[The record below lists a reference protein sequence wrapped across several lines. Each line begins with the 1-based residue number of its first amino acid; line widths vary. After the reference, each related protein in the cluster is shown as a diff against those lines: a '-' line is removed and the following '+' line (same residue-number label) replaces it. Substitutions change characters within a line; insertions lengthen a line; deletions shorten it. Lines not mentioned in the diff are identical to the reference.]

1 MEIKQPEIIQILR
14 KRANMNQGTFGAKA
28 FDTSFES
35 GRTKVKNIELGKQIP
50 TARDLKNMARVLDV
64 PVEELIPGAGPANAA
79 AGNPG
84 DMIYIHNKVL
94 DFFPGI
100 GPYLEM
106 LNKAVTLNDR
116 ELVSYLAEKI
126 ADLFHTQPPVE
137 ASLRVK

>member
-1 MEIKQPEIIQILR
+1 MKIKQPEIIQILR

-64 PVEELIPGAGPANAA
+64 PVEELIPGSGPTHTAAN
-79 AGNPG
+79 NG
-84 DMIYIHNKVL
+84 DRVYIHKKVL
-94 DFFPGI
+94 DLFPGI

-106 LNKAVTLNDR
+106 LNKAATLNDT
-116 ELVSYLAEKI
+116 ELISYLAGKL
-126 ADLFHTQPPVE
+126 ADLFRTQTTAE
-137 ASLRVK
+137 ATLRVK